1 MKRITL
7 FLAVLSF
14 TFSFAQR
21 SPAIAPTSISQF
33 QQMVSTTN
41 NFNNNIKNNTNYF
54 IKNGQKVENTDV
66 IGSMYYDDD
75 FKKGKVIDKE
85 SGQVI
90 SVYLRYRIYDDTFEA
105 KKSPEE
111 EETLIME
118 RNPKYDVVIED
129 TKFTFI
135 NRLPIFINKANN
147 GYLIVLNENEDGQVL
162 KRISQKFT
170 PGQKSNTA
178 MTSDKKP
185 RLRNEENYFISLND
199 EIFAIEAHKRRA
211 ADAFPDHNKELEKYI
226 KKNKLKFR
234 RSNEEK
240 DLITLIKYYNEVTE
254 NS

>member
-1 MKRITL
+1 MKRITFILAL
-7 FLAVLSF
+7 FTF
-14 TFSFAQR
+14 TFSFAQT
-21 SPAIAPTSISQF
+21 PAVAPQSMSQF
-33 QQMVSTTN
+33 QKMVSTTD

-54 IKNGQKVENTDV
+54 IKDGQKIENSNV
-66 IGSMYYDDD
+66 IGSMYYDED
-75 FKKGKVIDKE
+75 FKKGEVIDKE

-118 RNPKYDVVIED
+118 RNPKYDIVIED

-135 NRLPIFINKANN
+135 NKLPIFINKANN
-147 GYLIVLNENEDGQVL
+147 GYLIVLNKDEEGQLL
-162 KRISQKFT
+162 KRISQKFS
-170 PGQKSNTA
+170 PGQKSNTS

-185 RLRNEENYFISLND
+185 RLRNEENYFISVND
-199 EIFAIEAHKRRA
+199 ELFSIEAHKRRA

-226 KKNKLKFR
+226 KKNRLKFR
-234 RSNEEK
+234 RKSEEK